1 MRVLP
6 RETASIYSLAYAAG
20 QLVTSINLNWYYTV
34 RILNFFIKK
43 KIGMEK
49 NEVFEIKRFSDIYL
63 SKTKT
68 QNGYRWTKIDQRCG
82 CTCNQNLIN
91 DEFGFVCHHVLDLH
105 RQIDSTHS
113 NQIR

>member
-1 MRVLP
+1 MD
-6 RETASIYSLAYAAG
+6 
-20 QLVTSINLNWYYTV
+20 
-34 RILNFFIKK
+34 
-43 KIGMEK
+43 K
-49 NEVFEIKRFSDIYL
+49 NEKIDIFEIKKFSDIYL

-105 RQIDSTHS
+105 RQIDSTDS
-113 NQIR
+113 NHIR